1 MAGWNGVFFIF
12 RQNGWRTSS
21 SKVAEA
27 TTNFGMCFFRYVSFF
42 FVDYLLKVW
51 LLTLD
56 ASAVV
61 ICVVSSCEFW
71 PGAHSAWGWGDRLP
85 CQCQD
90 GVVFFLYCP
99 WFHGVPRLVWFCV
112 PRSFVQASAEHRGR
126 IQRSQ
131 SSRKALWEVKIT
143 ATNLSIAT
151 WLQQTPVPPG
161 HAESAT
167 GALRADKKCQW
178 RNTKKIQKWLAGV
191 WARFAPRR
199 VFQGLHRLAQVA
211 QVSWSFQSS
220 CKAHVKPMWSPINPQ
235 PYVKCV
241 CGSARGRHVVDQKPE
256 GGATGMR
263 GCGLT
268 SGSSSSSIMSILIVV
283 IIIMNHN
290 EHYHCHYNYH
300 AIVIIRLYLSYYH
313 CVSSFS
319 NILNIICI
327 SRYHCQ
333 ASGKRRQADWDPPWM
348 VLWPPQIESWCHWA
362 CNTLLWTRR
371 SPLMVLMDEDS
382 WDAVW
387 HPVPHVTNAKG
398 GQMEGAG
405 LKVMTS
411 GHTLTI

>member
-1 MAGWNGVFFIF
+1 MGCSLFLDKMVEEPPAPKLQKPQQILACVFFDMF
-12 RQNGWRTSS
+12 P
-21 SKVAEA
+21 
-27 TTNFGMCFFRYVSFF
+27 FFC
-42 FVDYLLKVW
+42 W
-51 LLTLD
+51 LPSQSLTFD
-56 ASAVV
+56 SWC
-61 ICVVSSCEFW
+61 ISSCHMCCLKLW
-71 PGAHSAWGWGDRLP
+71 ILARCPQCLGLRRQVAMPMPGW
-85 CQCQD
+85 CC
-90 GVVFFLYCP
+90 FFLYCP

-268 SGSSSSSIMSILIVV
+268 SGSSSSIMSILIVV

-300 AIVIIRLYLSYYH
+300 AIVIIRLFLSYYH